1 MNEQMKTGFEYLV
14 EVVNIHTGEVRESER
29 VKNIMPMQGI
39 THMQNVLLKG
49 AAQITTWFI
58 GLYEGNYTPV
68 PGDTMATFPTSATE
82 FTSYAGDARKA
93 FTAGTPAGG
102 TVDNV
107 NNESEF
113 TFTADATVY
122 GGFIS
127 SASAHGS
134 TSGVL
139 LSAVRFGSPKALST
153 DEMLRVTAG
162 FITASA

>member
-14 EVVNIHTGEVRESER
+14 EVVNTRTGEVRESEL
-29 VKNIMPMQGI
+29 VKNIMPMEGI

-49 AAQITTWFI
+49 GAQITAWYI
-58 GLYEGNYTPV
+58 GLYEANYTPV
-68 PGDTMATFPTSATE
+68 SGDEMADFPTSASE
-82 FTSYAGDARKA
+82 FTGYVGGARKA
-93 FTAGTPAGG
+93 FTAGTPLGG
-102 TVDNV
+102 TVDNAG
-107 NNESEF
+107 NEAEF

-134 TSGVL
+134 PSGVL
-139 LSAVRFGSPKALST
+139 LSAVRFGSPKSLST